1 MKHECQE
8 ALERAYLYLD
18 GEVLS
23 DDERVDIRVHLEE
36 CRPCYERVGLDR
48 EITTVVARLRGS
60 HECPQQLK
68 ARITSLIQ
76 RY

>member
-1 MKHECQE
+1 MKHECEE
-8 ALERAYLYLD
+8 ALERAFLYLD

-23 DDERVDIRVHLEE
+23 VHERAEIRVHLEE
-36 CRPCYERVGLDR
+36 CRPCYERVGLER
-48 EITTVVARLRGS
+48 EVTTVVARLRGS

-68 ARITSLIQ
+68 ARITTLIQ

>member
-1 MKHECQE
+1 MKHECEE

-23 DDERVDIRVHLEE
+23 EDERVEIRVHLEE
-36 CRPCYERVGLDR
+36 CGPCFQRVGLER

-60 HECPQQLK
+60 HECPQTLK
-68 ARITSLIQ
+68 ARITTLIQ